1 VISPRPHPAGSGWNR
16 DGRPGVE
23 PPTARSVAD
32 HAADDAVTTVD
43 DDRGWVG
50 YGAGMTAARRID
62 HPDLPVPTVRVQG
75 PPAECGVGYGTVAR
89 ELIEANLDFYLRRF
103 RDEAGLD
110 AAAVRAAG
118 AAFREATARH
128 HPRVAEQLD
137 GVAEGA
143 GVRGEEIY
151 ALNART
157 ELLYGH
163 RSDSGASAATEAETG
178 GCTSVGVLGTHTA
191 SGHLLLGQNWDW
203 HPDQRSVMLLLATR
217 DERGLTVLTLTEAGM
232 LAKTGLNSAGVGV
245 CVNMLGCDRDG
256 LPADGAAPG
265 VPYHVLLRA
274 ALEGDCLAEALK
286 AACRGT
292 RNSSVNL
299 LLGQAAEGGG
309 ELVDLELVPGDVGW
323 LHPVDGLL
331 THANHLES
339 GLPVYDTVKDRGGS
353 SLFRSARA
361 RRLLTARL
369 GTGALTEGDLAAL
382 FRDHGSWPQSI
393 CRHVDDRCPPAE
405 RAETL
410 YSVLLDLDDRRL
422 GIAAGPPCEHRYG
435 WLDLASC

>member
-1 VISPRPHPAGSGWNR
+1 MA
-16 DGRPGVE
+16 
-23 PPTARSVAD
+23 
-32 HAADDAVTTVD
+32 
-43 DDRGWVG
+43 
-50 YGAGMTAARRID
+50 AARRTD
-62 HPDLPVPTVRVQG
+62 HPDLPVPMVRVQG
-75 PPAECGVGYGTVAR
+75 PPAECGIGYGTVAR
-89 ELIEANLDFYLRRF
+89 DLIEANLDFYLRRF
-103 RDEAGLD
+103 RNEAGLD

-118 AAFREATARH
+118 AAFREVTARH

-143 GVRGEEIY
+143 GVRADEIY

-157 ELLYGH
+157 ELIYG
-163 RSDSGASAATEAETG
+163 RQRTPGTPAAAEAETG
-178 GCTSVGVLGTHTA
+178 GCTSVGVLGTHTTN
-191 SGHLLLGQNWDW
+191 GHLLLGQNWDW

-256 LPADGAAPG
+256 LPADGTAPG

-274 ALEGDCLAEALK
+274 ALEGDSLAEALK

-292 RNSSVNL
+292 RNSSINL

-309 ELVDLELVPGDVGW
+309 EIVDLELVPGDVGW
-323 LHPVDGLL
+323 LHPVDGLV
-331 THANHLES
+331 THANHLET
-339 GLPVYDTVKDRGGS
+339 GLPVYDTIKDWGGS

-361 RRLLTARL
+361 RRLLAARL
-369 GTGALTEGDLAAL
+369 AAGPLGESDLAAL
-382 FRDHGSWPQSI
+382 FRDHASWPQSI
-393 CRHVDDRCPPAE
+393 CRHVDDRYPPAE
-405 RAETL
+405 RAETV

-435 WLDLASC
+435 WVDLTSC